1 MRAFALYRIDY
12 CNVIPSLAYI
22 PSTLLVRMQK
32 AINSAAKLVLSVRR
46 QEHII
51 RHLKHLRWLTIP
63 QRIDFKLA
71 GHAYRWLCRCEDRLL
86 LEIQIEGGNFKRDS
100 DTFSVI

>member
-1 MRAFALYRIDY
+1 
-12 CNVIPSLAYI
+12 
-22 PSTLLVRMQK
+22 
-32 AINSAAKLVLSVRR
+32 
-46 QEHII
+46 
-51 RHLKHLRWLTIP
+51 LKHLRWLPIP